1 MQKSILILF
10 LSILLN
16 FSLYA
21 QPEKKHQPPSGDEM
35 AKNIL
40 NDLANKIQLSS
51 SKKDSI
57 NKVLVAFFDDDK
69 AYNKNGDKTIMEGL
83 EKVRDE
89 KIKKI
94 LTAPGDYN
102 TYLKIIEDMKN
113 RKPPHNRPEGGPGKD
128 GRNGN
133 HGPDNDF

>member
-57 NKVLVAFFDDDK
+57 NKVLVAFFDDGK

-113 RKPPHNRPEGGPGKD
+113 RKPPQHRPEGGPGNG
-128 GRNGN
+128 GRQG
-133 HGPDNDF
+133 GPKNEGF